1 MARADWIARHTRVA
15 TVIFVAIALLA
26 VLALGGQA
34 FIASDAGRAMIVR
47 ALPLYAPKSGLRVT
61 AGRLEGNV
69 FGALTIHDLALA
81 DPTGVFATVPV
92 VDLAWRPWTLVEN
105 QLTLL
110 SATAP
115 TMAVLRRPQLRPS
128 ADDRIL
134 PDMDI
139 VVGRLTIGRLDL
151 AAPVTGV
158 AEAVRVEGSGEAL
171 HGRAKL
177 KLMATSA
184 TGGDIVNVR
193 LDAQPDADRFDVA
206 ATVAAPAKG
215 TLARLLAL
223 PGALDVQIAGKGT
236 WRDWHGTATARLAH
250 AALADLALTQ
260 TRGRLVVAG
269 TVAPA
274 PLLDGLAARATAGGV
289 RVRGDGRLTGRVLT
303 ARIDATSAALTA
315 VVTGT
320 ADFGHEVFAGVRIA
334 ARALRPTVLFPRLTG
349 RDIALNARIVGT
361 FATPVADYSL
371 TSPAFAWGTTGF
383 TALRATGHVVG
394 RGLLIVPVAA
404 SVATVSGV
412 GEAAPLLA
420 GLRATGVFTV
430 AHGAAT
436 GPFRLAGAGIS
447 GTAVV
452 RLAFSGDYGVTF
464 DGVIPRYAVGDLGLA
479 RVAMKVRAF
488 PAPGGTRV
496 IGTVRADA
504 TRVDSGLFRSVFAG
518 LPVVTST
525 IDVAPDL
532 AVVMTDLRL
541 AAPGLTQAGAGSLDA
556 AGNVHVTTRGA
567 SRDYG
572 PAALTFGGPLA
583 APTVDVALAA
593 PGFGVSAVSARVAP
607 GGAGWTVAAH
617 GTTGVGAATLEARLA
632 PGGTGAELVA
642 TVAGITARGSLAI
655 DAANLASGRLAVGG
669 NGLNGALA
677 VAPVG
682 GLQRA
687 DLALTANAARIGTA
701 RVARGTIIGHAV
713 LGGASPVVDLRAVAG
728 DVRAPGVVVA
738 NATAT
743 VGYANNGGTATL
755 AAAGTAGVPFTVALD
770 ARGNATHVDVDAS
783 GTVDGRRL
791 KLDHRATADRVGGV
805 WRLAPV
811 MLLTPD
817 GRVEVAGSY
826 GDGWHASFRA
836 DALGLSLLTLANPEF
851 NFGGRASGTLS
862 VALPVGGL
870 PTGSL
875 SLRVAGLTRAGLVAS
890 SAPVDVGINAA
901 LTADAAALRAVV
913 AAAGATVG
921 RAQADL
927 RLARDGTLRQRLLA
941 APLTGSARFDGP
953 AQTLWALAGVEAL
966 DVRGPVA
973 LAVDAA
979 GHLAD
984 PRLAGTVAA
993 HNARIENLTLGTVV
1007 DNVAIDGRFTESRL
1021 DIASFTGTIGKDGK
1035 VGGSGRID
1043 LAAERGFPLD
1053 VTATVD
1059 NAQAISR
1066 DDLRATA
1073 TGTLK
1078 FHSDGST
1085 GRISGALDIV
1095 RARYRLGRATANAD
1109 VPVLAVDERNA
1120 EILGRT
1126 APKVAKPTLWSLE
1139 VALTARDNVAVEGL
1153 GLTSFWRGALTV
1165 TGRATAP
1172 EFSGRVQLVRGDY
1185 DFSGKRFSL
1194 TRGDVR
1200 FAGGFPPDPVIDI
1213 VAENTSS
1220 GFTAGLSLSGTARH
1234 PDIRFTSVPALPEDE
1249 VLSRVLFGSSI
1260 TTLSAPEAIQLAG
1273 ALASLRT
1280 NGRGVGAALDPF
1292 GAVRKGLK
1300 IDRLRA
1306 LPADTLTGRKTTI
1319 AAGKY
1324 IGRRLYIE
1332 LATDAQGYSATSI
1345 EIALSRTFS
1354 ILSTVATLG
1363 GTSAN
1368 LRVKRDY

>member
-1 MARADWIARHTRVA
+1 VARANWVARHTRVVTA
-15 TVIFVAIALLA
+15 IFVGIALLA
-26 VLALGGQA
+26 VLAFGGQA

-61 AGRLEGNV
+61 AGRIEGNV
-69 FGALTIHDLALA
+69 FGTLTIHELALA
-81 DPTGVFATVPV
+81 DPTGVFATAPV
-92 VDLAWRPWTLVEN
+92 VDLAWRPWTLLDN
-105 QLTLL
+105 RLTIV

-134 PDMDI
+134 PDIDI

-158 AEAVRVEGSGEAL
+158 REAVRIEGSGEAVR
-171 HGRAKL
+171 GRAKL
-177 KLMATSA
+177 ALVATSA
-184 TGGDIVNVR
+184 TGGDVVR
-193 LDAQPDADRFDVA
+193 VHLDAQPDANRLDVA
-206 ATVAAPAKG
+206 ATIAAPAKG

-223 PGALDVQIAGKGT
+223 PGALDAQVAGKGT
-236 WRDWHGTATARLAH
+236 WRDWHGTATARLGRAP
-250 AALADLALTQ
+250 LADLALTE
-260 TRGRLVVAG
+260 TLGRVIVNG

-274 PLLDGLAARATAGGV
+274 PLLEGLGARATAGGV
-289 RVRGDGRLTGRVLT
+289 RVRADGRLTGRVLT
-303 ARIDATSAALTA
+303 ARIDAASAAMTA
-315 VVTGT
+315 IVTGT
-320 ADFGHEVFAGVRIA
+320 ADFGHEIFAGVRID
-334 ARALRPTVLFPRLTG
+334 ARALRPAALFPRLSG
-349 RDIALNARIVGT
+349 RDIMLSTRVAGT
-361 FATPVADYSL
+361 FATPVADYVL

-383 TALRATGHVVG
+383 TSLRATGHVVG
-394 RGLLIVPVAA
+394 RAPLIVPIAA

-420 GLRATGVFTV
+420 GLRATGAFTV
-430 AHGAAT
+430 ANRAAT
-436 GPFRLAGAGIS
+436 GPFQLAGAGIS

-452 RLAFSGDYGVTF
+452 RLAFDGDYGATF

-479 RVAMKVRAF
+479 HVAMKVRAF

-496 IGTVRADA
+496 TGTVRADA
-504 TRVDSGLFRSVFAG
+504 TRVDSGLFRSIFAG
-518 LPVVTST
+518 VPVVTSAV
-525 IDVAPDL
+525 DVAPDL
-532 AVVMTDLRL
+532 SVVMTDLRL
-541 AAPGLTQAGAGSLDA
+541 VAPGLTQAGAGSLDA
-556 AGNVHVTTRGA
+556 AGNVHVTTHGVA
-567 SRDYG
+567 RDYG
-572 PAALTFGGPLA
+572 PTALTFAGPLA
-583 APTVDVALAA
+583 VPTVDLALAA
-593 PGFGVSAVSARVAP
+593 PGFGVTAVSARVAP
-607 GGAGWTVAAH
+607 GAAGWTVVAH
-617 GTTGVGAATLEARLA
+617 GTTTVGAASLDARLA
-632 PGGTGAELVA
+632 PGGTGADLVA
-642 TVAGITARGSLAI
+642 TVAGLAARGSLAI
-655 DAANLASGRLAVGG
+655 DAANLASGRLALSGS
-669 NGLNGALA
+669 GLGGALTLVPA
-677 VAPVG
+677 A

-687 DLALTANAARIGTA
+687 DVALTANAAVVGTA
-701 RVARGTIIGHAV
+701 RIAHGTVTGHVV
-713 LGGASPVVDLRAVAG
+713 LGGASPVVDLHMVLG

-738 NATAT
+738 TATAT
-743 VGYANNGGTATL
+743 VSYANNGGSATL
-755 AAAGTAGVPFTVALD
+755 ASAGTAGVPFTVGLD
-770 ARGNATHVDVDAS
+770 ARGSGDHADINAS
-783 GTVDGRRL
+783 GTIDGRPLR
-791 KLDHRATADRVGGV
+791 LDHRATVDRVGGV

-826 GDGWHASFRA
+826 GDGVRASLRA
-836 DALGLSLLTLANPEF
+836 DALGLSLLTLADPSF

-862 VALPVGGL
+862 VALPANGL
-870 PTGSL
+870 PTGTL
-875 SLRVAGLTRAGLVAS
+875 ALRVAGLTRAGLVAS
-890 SAPVDVGINAA
+890 SAPVDVGVNAA

-913 AAAGATVG
+913 VAAGATVG

-941 APLTGSARFDGP
+941 APLVGSARFDGP

-979 GHLAD
+979 GHLGD
-984 PRLAGTVAA
+984 PRLTGTIAA
-993 HNARIENLTLGTVV
+993 RKARIENLTLGTVV

-1053 VTATVD
+1053 VTATLD
-1059 NAQAISR
+1059 NAQAINR

-1078 FHSDGST
+1078 FHSDGGT

-1126 APKVAKPTLWSLE
+1126 APKVAKPTRWSLD
-1139 VALTARDNVAVEGL
+1139 VGLTARDNVAVEGL
-1153 GLTSFWRGALTV
+1153 GLASFWRGSLKV
-1165 TGRATAP
+1165 TGAATAP
-1172 EFSGRVQLVRGDY
+1172 EIAGRVQLVRGDY

-1220 GFTAGLSLSGTARH
+1220 GFTAGLTLSGTARH

-1345 EIALSRTFS
+1345 EVALSRSFS